1 MTPDHVLEKYRKIKN
16 LYESATVEGEK
27 QAAFNQMVRLEKK
40 HPTIKEETSIAEEV
54 EQARANPHSS
64 PEGRHWSDVYKEQQK
79 KNSWR
84 EYMDQFSQAATNAFG
99 WASEFASAAFGVR
112 EARVLAE
119 QHTGVKTKTNGTGSV
134 TCNVRITPTVVTH
147 MASVMNDERLQA
159 YCTTVGERV
168 ASELYHHLANELGW
182 EFEEDSTE

>member
-27 QAAFNQMVRLEKK
+27 QAAFNQMLRLEGK
-40 HPTIKEETSIAEEV
+40 HPTIKQEAAIADEV
-54 EQARANPHSS
+54 ENPKVNPHSA
-64 PEGRHWSDVYKEQQK
+64 PEGRHWSDVYKEQQNQ
-79 KNSWR
+79 NSWR
-84 EYMDQFSQAATNAFG
+84 GYANQFSQAATSAFG
-99 WASEFASAAFGVR
+99 WASQFASAAFGLR

-119 QHTGVKTKTNGTGSV
+119 QHTAVKTKTNGTGSV
-134 TCNVRITPTVVTH
+134 TCNVRITPNTVTH
-147 MASVMNDERLQA
+147 MSSVMNDERLQA

-182 EFEEDSTE
+182 EFEEDSDE